1 MSDRSSSPVP
11 AEAIAPEP
19 PAPAVAVPAKAA
31 PKMGA
36 RALLVS
42 AATMFSRVLGLVRE
56 QMFAALLG
64 ASAYADAFVVAF
76 RIPNLLRDLFAEGAL
91 SAAFVPTFTDYL
103 KNRGRDQAI
112 RLANVVIGSIL
123 VIVGLITV
131 LGIVFAPQVIDFIA
145 PGFGQVSGK
154 QELTQLCTRI
164 MFPFLPL
171 VSLAAVA
178 MGQLNS
184 QEKFGPPAFASAM
197 FNVVAIAG
205 GAFLFIAG
213 FREEEA
219 VIGWSIFTLLGG
231 AAQLGVQV
239 PELLRS
245 GFRFKPAIDWAEPG
259 LKRIARLMGPATIG
273 LAATQVNI
281 FVNTIFASQV
291 PGAPA
296 WLNYAF
302 RLMQLPIGVFGVAVA
317 TIATTGLAKRAAER
331 DLQGMQQT
339 LASGLRLVAFLTV
352 PSMIGLAALSVPIVR
367 LLFQHGR
374 FLATDTTATA
384 WATLMYATGLYAYAA
399 VKVVAPAFYALDRSR
414 VPLYGSLAAV
424 AANVVLNV
432 TLFPVLSYKGLAL
445 GTAAAATMNF
455 AVLVWTFRSLAG
467 GFDAKGLFAH
477 FLRVLG
483 AAVPCGLVAI
493 LVDRQ
498 VEKLLGVDHFVPRLI
513 AVGLAVAAGGI
524 VYLVLCKLLKVAE
537 LDEFLGYLKRRRARA
552 R

>member
-1 MSDRSSSPVP
+1 MSREQAGQPVP
-11 AEAIAPEP
+11 PLAAEAEP
-19 PAPAVAVPAKAA
+19 PQKAVASPR
-31 PKMGA
+31 MGA
-36 RALLVS
+36 KALLVS
-42 AATMFSRVLGLVRE
+42 AATMLSRLLGLVRE

-64 ASAYADAFVVAF
+64 ASAFADAFVVAF

-103 KNRGRDQAI
+103 RNRGRQDAV
-112 RLANVVIGSIL
+112 RLANVVIGALL
-123 VIVGLITV
+123 VIVGGLTL
-131 LGIVFAPQVIDFIA
+131 LGIVFAPQLIALMA
-145 PGFGQVSGK
+145 PGFEQVPGK
-154 QELTQLCTRI
+154 QDLTELCTRI

-205 GAFLFIAG
+205 GAFLVLAG
-213 FREEEA
+213 FREEQA

-239 PELLRS
+239 PELVRS
-245 GFRFKPAIDWAEPG
+245 GFSFRPALDWAEPG
-259 LKRIARLMGPATIG
+259 LRRIGRLMAPATIG

-291 PGAPA
+291 PGAPS

-331 DLQGMQQT
+331 DMAGMQAT

-352 PSMIGLAALSVPIVR
+352 PSMVGLAALAVPIVR
-367 LLFQHGR
+367 LLFQHGA
-374 FLATDTTATA
+374 FHASDTVATA

-424 AANVVLNV
+424 TGNVILNV
-432 TLFPVLSYKGLAL
+432 TLFPYLSYKGLAL
-445 GTAAAATMNF
+445 GTSAAATLNFLVLVWMFRSVAGALDARGLVWHFARVLAAAAPCGAAAWFVNDRLEALLGNDTLVARLIEVSLSV
-455 AVLVWTFRSLAG
+455 AVGGVVYVALCRLFRVGELG
-467 GFDAKGLFAH
+467 EL
-477 FLRVLG
+477 LG
-483 AAVPCGLVAI
+483 A
-493 LVDRQ
+493 
-498 VEKLLGVDHFVPRLI
+498 
-513 AVGLAVAAGGI
+513 
-524 VYLVLCKLLKVAE
+524 
-537 LDEFLGYLKRRRARA
+537 LKRRRARKA
-552 R
+552 